1 MLRRTFWTGLAAAI
15 GMLMMILDSKTGIYG
30 ASEGLRL
37 CIQVLIPSLFPF
49 IFLSILLT
57 GSLAGRSI
65 RVLAPLG
72 RLCGIPK
79 GGEVLFLTGILG
91 GYPTGAQAVT
101 QAWET
106 GCISKKQAGRM
117 LGFCNNAG
125 PSFLFGI
132 LAAQFSSKTTVWVL
146 WLIHILSAV
155 ITAMILPNKSNNPIA
170 IHSHP
175 PVTAPQAA
183 KKALISMA
191 QICGW
196 VILSKV
202 ILCFL
207 ERWFLWLLPNPL
219 QVLFTGTL
227 ELSNGCWSLS
237 QIPKEGL
244 RFIICCG
251 ILSFGGLCVMM
262 QTSSVTGK
270 LGLGMYLPGKLLQ
283 SSLSVIMGFVMQFP
297 LFHISERW
305 IPPIGTTALFII
317 GVILL
322 AFFLGIKKITVAF
335 HKKMLYNPVIPR

>member
-1 MLRRTFWTGLAAAI
+1 MGRTLWTGLFSAL

-57 GSLAGRSI
+57 GSLSGRKIS
-65 RVLAPLG
+65 VLQPLG

-79 GGEVLFLTGILG
+79 GAEVLFLTGILG
-91 GYPTGAQAVT
+91 GYPTGAQAVAH
-101 QAWET
+101 AWET
-106 GCISKKQAGRM
+106 GCISKRQAGRM

-132 LAAQFSSKTTVWVL
+132 IASQFSSKATVWAL

-155 ITAMILPNKSNNPIA
+155 FAGMILPNKSQGQVSMDTSTPI
-170 IHSHP
+170 
-175 PVTAPQAA
+175 TLPQAA
-183 KKALISMA
+183 KKALVSMA

-202 ILCFL
+202 MLCFL
-207 ERWFLWLLPNPL
+207 ERWILWLFPNSV
-219 QVLFTGTL
+219 QMLFTGIL
-227 ELSNGCWSLS
+227 ELANGSWALNEIS
-237 QIPKEGL
+237 KEGL

-262 QTSSVTGK
+262 QTVSVTGK

-283 SSLSVIMGFVMQFP
+283 TGIALVMGYAFQHP
-297 LFHISERW
+297 LFHPSERW
-305 IPPIGTTALFII
+305 LLPLWAIGLTVACI
-317 GVILL
+317 ILL
-322 AFFLGIKKITVAF
+322 AVFIRNKKITVAF
-335 HKKMLYNPVIPR
+335 RKKLLYNPVIPR

>member
-1 MLRRTFWTGLAAAI
+1 MRRPLWTGLAAAI

-57 GSLAGRSI
+57 GSLIGRNMGFI
-65 RVLAPLG
+65 QPLG
-72 RLCGIPK
+72 HLCGIPK
-79 GGEVLFLTGILG
+79 GGEILFITGILG
-91 GYPTGAQAVT
+91 GYPAGAQAVA

-106 GCISKKQAGRM
+106 GCITKKQAERM

-132 LAAQFSSKTTVWVL
+132 IAAQFSSKATAWVL

-155 ITAMILPNKSNNPIA
+155 ITAMILPNKSNGPMFT
-170 IHSHP
+170 HSQS
-175 PVTAPQAA
+175 PVSVPQAA

-202 ILCFL
+202 MLCFL
-207 ERWFLWLLPNPL
+207 ERWIFWLFPNSL
-219 QVLFTGTL
+219 QVLFTGIL

-244 RFIICCG
+244 RFVICCG
-251 ILSFGGLCVMM
+251 MLSFGGFCVMM
-262 QTSSVTGK
+262 QTASVTGK

-283 SSLSVIMGFVMQFP
+283 TFLSVIMGFAMQFP

-305 IPPIGTTALFII
+305 TPTISTAVII
-317 GVILL
+317 LNGIVFL

-335 HKKMLYNPVIPR
+335 QKKMLYNPVIQK

>member
-1 MLRRTFWTGLAAAI
+1 MRRPLWTGLAAAI

-57 GSLAGRSI
+57 GSLIGRNMGF
-65 RVLAPLG
+65 LQPLG

-79 GGEVLFLTGILG
+79 GGEILFITGILG
-91 GYPTGAQAVT
+91 GYPAGAQAVA
-101 QAWET
+101 QEWET
-106 GCISKKQAGRM
+106 GCITQKQAGRM

-132 LAAQFSSKTTVWVL
+132 IAAQFSSKATAWVL

-155 ITAMILPNKSNNPIA
+155 ITAMILPNKSNGPMIT
-170 IHSHP
+170 HSPP
-175 PVTAPQAA
+175 PVSVPQAA

-202 ILCFL
+202 MLCFL
-207 ERWFLWLLPNPL
+207 ERWILWLFPNSL
-219 QVLFTGTL
+219 QVLFSGIL

-244 RFIICCG
+244 RFVICCG
-251 ILSFGGLCVMM
+251 MLSFGGFCVMM
-262 QTSSVTGK
+262 QTASVTGK

-283 SSLSVIMGFVMQFP
+283 TSLSVIMGFAMQFP

-305 IPPIGTTALFII
+305 TPTISTAVIILIGIVF
-317 GVILL
+317 L

-335 HKKMLYNPVIPR
+335 QKKMLYNPVIQK

>member
-1 MLRRTFWTGLAAAI
+1 MGRTLWTGLFSAL

-57 GSLAGRSI
+57 GSLAGRKLS
-65 RVLAPLG
+65 VLQPMG
-72 RLCGIPK
+72 RLCGIPQ
-79 GGEVLFLTGILG
+79 GAEVLFLTGILG
-91 GYPTGAQAVT
+91 GYPTGAQAVAH
-101 QAWET
+101 AWET
-106 GCISKKQAGRM
+106 GCISKKQAHRM

-132 LAAQFSSKTTVWVL
+132 IASQFSSKATVWVL

-155 ITAMILPNKSNNPIA
+155 FAGMVLPNKSQDQVSMGTSTPI
-170 IHSHP
+170 
-175 PVTAPQAA
+175 TLPQAA
-183 KKALISMA
+183 KKALVSMA

-202 ILCFL
+202 MLCFL
-207 ERWFLWLLPNPL
+207 ERWILWLFPNEVRITL
-219 QVLFTGTL
+219 SGVL
-227 ELSNGCWSLS
+227 ELANGCWALNE
-237 QIPKEGL
+237 IPKEGL

-262 QTSSVTGK
+262 QTVSVTGK

-283 SSLSVIMGFVMQFP
+283 TAISLIMGFALQYPM
-297 LFHISERW
+297 FHASERW
-305 IPPIGTTALFII
+305 KLPLWAIGLTVVCI
-317 GVILL
+317 ILL
-322 AFFLGIKKITVAF
+322 AVFIRNKKITVAF
-335 HKKMLYNPVIPR
+335 RKKMLYNPVIHR

>member
-1 MLRRTFWTGLAAAI
+1 MRRPLWTGLAAAI

-57 GSLAGRSI
+57 GSLIGRNM
-65 RVLAPLG
+65 RFLQPLG

-79 GGEVLFLTGILG
+79 GGEILFITGILG
-91 GYPTGAQAVT
+91 GYPAGAQAVA

-106 GCISKKQAGRM
+106 GCITQKQAGRM

-132 LAAQFSSKTTVWVL
+132 IAAQFSCKATAWVL

-155 ITAMILPNKSNNPIA
+155 ITAMILPNKANSPMA
-170 IHSHP
+170 IHSPP
-175 PVTAPQAA
+175 PVSVPQAA

-202 ILCFL
+202 MLCFL
-207 ERWFLWLLPNPL
+207 ERWILWLFPNSL
-219 QVLFTGTL
+219 QILITGIL

-244 RFIICCG
+244 RFVICCG
-251 ILSFGGLCVMM
+251 MLSFGGFCVMM
-262 QTSSVTGK
+262 QTASVTGK

-283 SSLSVIMGFVMQFP
+283 TSLSVIIGFAMQFP

-305 IPPIGTTALFII
+305 KPTISTAVIILIGIVF
-317 GVILL
+317 L

-335 HKKMLYNPVIPR
+335 QDKILYNPVITR